1 VQLDLSEDQQSLLQA
16 LESVIGRSGEP
27 PRCVDEFFEDAE
39 LESRLVAADFFAMS
53 VNGFSTLDAV
63 VVALTLAKLPA
74 CLESAGALLVLPL
87 LPEGCT
93 RPLAIGTADAARP
106 IRFLSRAHTVLIDS
120 PAGVCAGALRPGDV
134 ETCRSLFAYPYG
146 RLTEAARARLEPVR
160 TGGDLVR
167 SRIRLAIA
175 VEIAGA
181 LQGALDITVRQ
192 VKDRRQFGRAIGS
205 FQAVQ
210 HRLAAAAQV
219 VSACRFLVC
228 QAAFTDSPLETATA
242 AAYAQDGAR
251 QPVFDFHQFSGA
263 MGLTLE
269 YPLHLWT
276 YRIRALLGELG
287 GSAEQALAVSEMAW
301 PRNIAG
307 GPAQLPT

>member
-1 VQLDLSEDQQSLLQA
+1 VQLDLSEDQQSLMQA

-27 PRCVDEFFEDAE
+27 PRCVDEFFEDAD
-39 LESRLVAADFFAMS
+39 LEGRLAAADFFAIS
-53 VNGFSTLDAV
+53 ANGFSTLDAAI
-63 VVALTLAKLPA
+63 VAMTLAKLPA
-74 CLESAGALLVLPL
+74 CVEAAASLLVLPV
-87 LPEGCT
+87 LPEGLA
-93 RPLAIGTADAARP
+93 RPLAIGTADAADP

-120 PAGVCAGALRPGDV
+120 PAGLYVGALKPGDV
-134 ETCRSLFAYPYG
+134 ESCHSVFAYPYG
-146 RLTEAARARLEPVR
+146 RLSEAARARLEPVE

-167 SRIRLAIA
+167 SRVRLAIA
-175 VEIAGA
+175 AEIAGA
-181 LQGALDITVRQ
+181 LQGALDATVRQ

-219 VSACRFLVC
+219 VSACRLLVG
-228 QAAFTDSPLETATA
+228 QAAFTDSGLEAATA
-242 AAYAQDGAR
+242 LAYTQDSAR

-276 YRIRALLGELG
+276 YRIRALLGELRG
-287 GSAEQALAVSEMAW
+287 AAEQALAVSAMAW
-301 PRNIAG
+301 PRTSEAG
-307 GPAQLPT
+307 

>member
-1 VQLDLSEDQQSLLQA
+1 VQLDLSEDQQSLMLA

-27 PRCVDEFFEDAE
+27 PRCVDEFFEDAD
-39 LESRLVAADFFAMS
+39 LESRLNAADFFAMS
-53 VNGFSTLDAV
+53 ANGFNTLDAV
-63 VVALTLAKLPA
+63 VVAMTLAKLPA
-74 CLESAGALLVLPL
+74 CVEAAASLLVLPL

-93 RPLAIGTADAARP
+93 RPLAIGTADAAHP
-106 IRFLSRAHTVLIDS
+106 IRFLSRANTVLIDS
-120 PAGVCAGALRPGDV
+120 PAGLYVGALRPGDV
-134 ETCRSLFAYPYG
+134 VSCRSVFAYPYG
-146 RLTEAARARLEPVR
+146 RLTEAARARLEPIG
-160 TGGDLVR
+160 TGGDFVR
-167 SRIRLAIA
+167 SRVRLAIA
-175 VEIAGA
+175 AEITGA
-181 LQGALDITVRQ
+181 LHGALDSTVRQ

-219 VSACRFLVC
+219 VSACRLLVC
-228 QAAFTDSPLETATA
+228 QAAFTGSPVEAATA
-242 AAYAQDGAR
+242 VAYAQDCAR

-287 GSAEQALAVSEMAW
+287 GAAEQALAVSDMAW
-301 PRNIAG
+301 PRT
-307 GPAQLPT
+307 AQAS